1 MRRDIILA
9 SVVVLLCGFG
19 SWLLLPHR
27 HGKIKSRITHAFG
40 AVLAMIGLFL
50 LATCYTPPGPFLA
63 SVFFYAFATA
73 SLAGAI
79 LTVASKNPVYS
90 ALWFASV
97 ILSTS
102 GLFLLAGAQFLA
114 AGTIIVYAG
123 AIIVTFLF
131 VIMLA
136 QSEGQA
142 LYDRMAR
149 APGAATLSGFA
160 LFWAVFYALIMV
172 STPNPNI
179 RVDPVRGGSLI
190 QASRMVGQ
198 PEPNGKPA
206 RGGRLLPGDAPALVL
221 NRAIR
226 PTARLVDEASP
237 SFGTPPPHVAGLG
250 GTLFTDHILAV
261 ELSGAL
267 LFVALIGA
275 ISIATPKPPIRPTER
290 GAVAAGDPAQARAS
304 FTMPV

>member
-1 MRRDIILA
+1 VSQDLLLPT
-9 SVVVLLCGFG
+9 VVVLLCGFG
-19 SWLLLPHR
+19 CWLLLPHR
-27 HGKIKSRITHAFG
+27 HGKIKSRTTHAFG
-40 AVLAMIGLFL
+40 AVLAMLGLFL
-50 LATCYTPPGPFLA
+50 LATFYTPPGPLLT
-63 SVFFYAFATA
+63 SLFFYAFATA

-79 LTVASKNPVYS
+79 LTVSSKNPVYS

-142 LYDRMAR
+142 VYDRMAR
-149 APGAATLSGFA
+149 APGAATFSGFA
-160 LFWAVFYALIMV
+160 LFWAVFYALIVV
-172 STPNPNI
+172 SSPNSSI
-179 RVDPVRGGSLI
+179 QVDPVRGGRLI
-190 QASRMVGQ
+190 PASHMVG
-198 PEPNGKPA
+198 EPGPAGKP
-206 RGGRLLPGDAPALVL
+206 GLNGHLQPNDTPALVL

-226 PTARLVDEASP
+226 PTAKLVSEASP
-237 SFGTPPPHVAGLG
+237 SFGTPPSHVAGLG

-261 ELSGAL
+261 ELAGAL

-275 ISIATPKPPIRPTER
+275 ISIATPKPPTRPAER
-290 GAVAAGDPAQARAS
+290 GAVSAGDPAQARAS